1 MNVNLNSQYAVLRS
15 SAYDINRAAR
25 AQGRVVAQLSTGTQD
40 AEFGSGFSQTSSLV
54 NLRSSGLRLRTLESG
69 VVNALSYLETQAQVY
84 QKMSNVVGRMSQL
97 ASQMVDQT
105 KETQETD
112 AYLQEFLELSSELSS
127 YRTETF
133 NGRNLMNYLDDDSS
147 VGGAKGTSKETLPV
161 VVSEEGKASLKI
173 TQPEVRNGFG
183 PYGYLLGLIT
193 PSTAPKA
200 DGTGLTTVDQVI
212 DPTQWGQKG
221 FQSVLEDLALHI
233 ARNQSEQSQLRLN
246 LDHIREK
253 SFNMD
258 AATSRIGDVDV
269 AGELSNLVKTDLQ
282 MRGAIATKT
291 QSNVLADS
299 ALRLLSNTD
308 FSSPFIREARLSA
321 GSASSLFV

>member
-40 AEFGSGFSQTSSLV
+40 AEPGSGFSQTSSLL

-69 VVNALSYLETQAQVY
+69 IVNALSYLETQAQVY

-105 KETQETD
+105 KNAEETD
-112 AYLQEFLELSSELSS
+112 TYLQEFLELSSELSS
-127 YRTETF
+127 YRAATF
-133 NGRNLMNYLDDDSS
+133 NGRYLMNYMDDDT
-147 VGGAKGTSKETLPV
+147 GLGASKGTSKETISV
-161 VVSEEGKASLKI
+161 AVSEEGKEPLQI
-173 TQPEVRNGFG
+173 TQPDIRNASG
-183 PYGYLLGLIT
+183 PYGFLLGLIT
-193 PSTAPKA
+193 PSSAPNA
-200 DGTGLTTVDQVI
+200 DGTGISTVAEVI
-212 DPTQWGQKG
+212 DQGQWGQKG
-221 FQSVLEDLALHI
+221 FEGVLDDLSQHL
-233 ARNQSEQSQLRLN
+233 ARNQAEQSQLRLN
-246 LDHIREK
+246 LDHIRERA
-253 SFNMD
+253 FNMD

-269 AGELSNLVKTDLQ
+269 AGELSTLVKTDMQL
-282 MRGAIATKT
+282 RGAIATKT

-308 FSSPFIREARLSA
+308 FSSPLIQEARLYA
-321 GSASSLFV
+321 ASASSLFA